1 MTTTFDQATMKHIE
15 AELID
20 LVDKQIA
27 LGNKAEVLGALA
39 SVLQMGLLSGDVRA
53 LIPASYAL
61 DPLMRA
67 VKHTIIDPTD
77 TRYIESKLE
86 QGYRELTSELK
97 RSPDPEDEVAPRF
110 AGTNVV
116 ELATH
121 R

>member
-1 MTTTFDQATMKHIE
+1 MTKTLDEATMKHIE

-20 LVDKQIA
+20 FVDKYIT
-27 LGNKAEVLGALA
+27 LGSKAEVLGALA

-67 VKHTIIDPTD
+67 VKHTIVDPAD
-77 TRYIESKLE
+77 VRYIEAKLE
-86 QGYRELTSELK
+86 QGYHELTSELK
-97 RSPDPEDEVAPRF
+97 RSPDPENEVAPRF
-110 AGTNVV
+110 SGANIV